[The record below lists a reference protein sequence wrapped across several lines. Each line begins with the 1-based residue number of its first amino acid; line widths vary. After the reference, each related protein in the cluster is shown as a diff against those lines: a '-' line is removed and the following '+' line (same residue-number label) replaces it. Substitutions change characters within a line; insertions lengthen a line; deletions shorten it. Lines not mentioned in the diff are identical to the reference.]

1 MIKSELLRSLSTF
14 EIIGSALKEKNAKR
28 YWTHVAEL
36 HRRGSRVEFEK
47 ARELTKSPAPQ
58 YREMGADILGQ
69 LGCAKQKFQK
79 QSVRILIE
87 MLSDSD
93 PMVIAS
99 SAFALGHRDA
109 SEAAPFL
116 AKLKNHRK
124 RDVRE
129 GVVYGLLGQESQ
141 EAIET
146 LIHLSKDRTE
156 EVRDWATFGLGT
168 QIDVD
173 TPEIRSALESRLNEK
188 NIEIRGEALVGLAKR
203 RHPNA
208 IKWTKR
214 ALSEKNPIVLYLEA
228 AEILASPKLYPDL
241 IRIKR
246 TIKRGDN
253 EYFISCLDKAL
264 KACKPKGGIKRGR
277 SQQSPKLFQKL

>member
-1 MIKSELLRSLSTF
+1 MIKSEVLRSISTH
-14 EIIGSALKEKNAKR
+14 EIIESALIEKSGKR
-28 YWTHVAEL
+28 YWTYIWEL
-36 HRRGSRVEFEK
+36 HRRGTKVEFEK
-47 ARELTKSPAPQ
+47 AKELTKNLAPMC
-58 YREMGADILGQ
+58 REIGADILGQ
-69 LGCAKQKFQK
+69 LGHARKKFQE
-79 QSVRILIE
+79 QSVRILIK
-87 MLSDSD
+87 MLAD
-93 PMVIAS
+93 PDPNVIAS
-99 SAFALGHRDA
+99 SAFALGHRNA
-109 SEAAPFL
+109 REAVPFL

-124 RDVRE
+124 KDVRD
-129 GVVYGLLGQESQ
+129 GVVYGLLGQQSQ

-146 LIHLSKDRTE
+146 LIDLSKDKTE
-156 EVRDWATFGLGT
+156 EIRNWATFGLGT

-173 TPEIRSALESRLNEK
+173 TPKIRSALEARLNEK

-208 IKWTKR
+208 TKWTKK
-214 ALSEKNPIVLYLEA
+214 ALSEKNPIVLFLEA
-228 AEILASPKLYPDL
+228 AETLASPKLYPDL